1 MDELSIRT
9 DVEILK
15 RDMHQ
20 LNGLFS
26 RLDVTI
32 EKLSE
37 VSSNLSR
44 MIAVHESRLEKQ
56 EEADKQL
63 HAMVD
68 LLFNK
73 MEERRKESDTI
84 KEDVRKEIS
93 NLHSDLVSEI
103 KEIKTCTTNYHQEI
117 NDRVTAI
124 ERWKWMMIGGGVII
138 GFFVSNLVSKFI

>member
-1 MDELSIRT
+1 MDDLSIRT

-44 MIAVHESRLEKQ
+44 MIAVHENRLEKQ

-68 LLFNK
+68 LLFTK
-73 MEERRKESDTI
+73 MEERRKESDTL
-84 KEDVRKEIS
+84 KEEVRKEIS
-93 NLHSDLVSEI
+93 NLHNDLVSEI
-103 KEIKTCTTNYHQEI
+103 KEIK
-117 NDRVTAI
+117 V
-124 ERWKWMMIGGGVII
+124 
-138 GFFVSNLVSKFI
+138 